1 MNCIMIGIAGGSGSG
16 KSTFTNRLKKE
27 FGDQVTVIYHDNYYR
42 SNDGI
47 PFEVRQKVNYDHPD
61 AFETDLLIAHL
72 KALRRGESVQCPVY
86 NYAEHNRSQE
96 TTELR
101 PSRIIIIEGILV
113 LENPELRSLFDIKIY
128 VEADADERIIRRIIR
143 DVKER
148 GRHVEDISEQ
158 YLTTVK
164 PMHYLYVEPT
174 KALADIVINSG
185 MNDVAF
191 DLMRTKIQRFSIH
204 RRTEPNN
211 SPSRSGSTDEG

>member
-1 MNCIMIGIAGGSGSG
+1 MSCIMIGIAGGSGSG
-16 KSTFTNRLKKE
+16 KSTFTNRLKSE
-27 FGDQVTVIYHDNYYR
+27 FGDKVTVIYHDNYYK
-42 SNDGI
+42 SNDGV
-47 PFEVRQKVNYDHPD
+47 PFEIRQKSNYDSPE

-72 KALRRGESVQCPVY
+72 KSLRRGEVVQCPVY
-86 NYAEHNRSQE
+86 DYSQHNR
-96 TTELR
+96 TTETVELK
-101 PSRIIIIEGILV
+101 PSKIIIVEGILV

-148 GRHVEDISEQ
+148 GRQVEDISSQ

-174 KALADIVINSG
+174 KAKADIVINSG

-191 DLMRTKIQRFSIH
+191 DLMKTKIKSLLENGR
-204 RRTEPNN
+204 E
-211 SPSRSGSTDEG
+211 

>member
-1 MNCIMIGIAGGSGSG
+1 MSCIMIGIAGGSGSG

-27 FGDQVTVIYHDNYYR
+27 FGDQVTVIYHDNYYK

-47 PFEVRQKVNYDHPD
+47 PFEIRQKENYDHPD
-61 AFETDLLIAHL
+61 AFETDLLITHL
-72 KALRRGESVQCPVY
+72 KALRRGETVQCPVY
-86 NYAEHNRSQE
+86 DYSQHNRTDQ
-96 TTELR
+96 TIELK
-101 PSRIIIIEGILV
+101 PSRIIIVEGILV

-148 GRHVEDISEQ
+148 GRHIEDISDQ

-191 DLMRTKIQRFSIH
+191 DLMRTKIQSLLDA
-204 RRTEPNN
+204 T
-211 SPSRSGSTDEG
+211 S

>member
-96 TTELR
+96 TVELR

-191 DLMRTKIQRFSIH
+191 DLMRTKIQKILDPP
-204 RRTEPNN
+204 EN
-211 SPSRSGSTDEG
+211 GAE

>member
-96 TTELR
+96 TVELR

-113 LENPELRSLFDIKIY
+113 LENLELRSLFDIKIY

-191 DLMRTKIQRFSIH
+191 DLMRTKIQKILD
-204 RRTEPNN
+204 TPEN
-211 SPSRSGSTDEG
+211 GAE